1 MRITTNHSA
10 SSYGQPVILSDGGE
24 VLEYADGIKA
34 IRQQMELTTAEFAE
48 QMGTSRRTVE
58 GWEQGR
64 VPSNTAL
71 LLLQYLLI
79 THKSEYRKG
88 LAGYPDDDSA

>member
-24 VLEYADGIKA
+24 VLEYAAGIKG

-88 LAGYPDDDSA
+88 LAGYPADDSA

>member
-1 MRITTNHSA
+1 MRITTDHSA

-24 VLEYADGIKA
+24 VLDYAEGIKA
-34 IRQQMELTTAEFAE
+34 IRQQMELSTAKFAE
-48 QMGTSRRTVE
+48 QMGTSKRTVE

-64 VPSNTAL
+64 LPSNTAL

>member
-24 VLEYADGIKA
+24 VLEYAAGIKA

-88 LAGYPDDDSA
+88 LAGYPRR